1 MCQLSFCDLAGAVAP
16 TRGWYSKV
24 LGVIQQDGRG
34 GQDGGDWHILP
45 LFSSIAG
52 VLCISV
58 TTNEKNTTNVS
69 FELSNL
75 EYDV

>member
-34 GQDGGDWHILP
+34 GDWDILP

>member
-34 GQDGGDWHILP
+34 SDWDILP
-45 LFSSIAG
+45 LFSSITG
-52 VLCISV
+52 VSCISV
-58 TTNEKNTTNVS
+58 TTNEKILQR
-69 FELSNL
+69 FHLSYPILNMM
-75 EYDV
+75 YNMP

>member
-1 MCQLSFCDLAGAVAP
+1 MSFCDLAGAVAP

-34 GQDGGDWHILP
+34 GDWHISP

-58 TTNEKNTTNVS
+58 TTNEKKNTTNVS

>member
-34 GQDGGDWHILP
+34 GDWDILP

-58 TTNEKNTTNVS
+58 TTNEKILQM
-69 FELSNL
+69 FHLSYPIFNMM
-75 EYDV
+75 YNIS